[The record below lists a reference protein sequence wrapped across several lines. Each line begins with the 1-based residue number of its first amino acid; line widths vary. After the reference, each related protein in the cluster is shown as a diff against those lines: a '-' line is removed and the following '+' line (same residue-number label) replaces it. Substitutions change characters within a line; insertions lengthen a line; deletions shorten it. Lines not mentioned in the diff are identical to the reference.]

1 MSLCDCDKEKYK
13 TIASDDDYNDDNDNI
28 GKIGKKIA
36 MKSKCQAMVDGMPLF
51 GTRTDICEKG
61 KVPETRSQREEKIRQ
76 VKSNP
81 YMETL
86 KSQLL
91 QESEGCHNTICIR

>member
-76 VKSNP
+76 VQCNTC
-81 YMETL
+81 MEL
-86 KSQLL
+86 EKLEQ
-91 QESEGCHNTICIR
+91 

>member
-13 TIASDDDYNDDNDNI
+13 TTASDNDNE
-28 GKIGKKIA
+28 KIEKKIA
-36 MKSKCQAMVDGMPLF
+36 LKSKCQAMVDGMPLF

-76 VKSNP
+76 VQSI
-81 YMETL
+81 YG
-86 KSQLL
+86 
-91 QESEGCHNTICIR
+91 EGYTMKIPFVFDEKFYLFLSMV